1 MATTVAQLTIEEFK
15 GLIEEVI
22 EQKLTEWL
30 SDFDDRAEIRES
42 VRDRL
47 LQQSHSYRRT
57 RATLSRSRTATG
69 ISKLTD
75 TIPKKG

>member
-47 LQQSHSYRRT
+47 LQQKI
-57 RATLSRSRTATG
+57 ATATG
-69 ISKLTD
+69 ERGQPLAEVVQQLGFQS
-75 TIPKKG
+75 